1 MARADKEAV
10 KAEANIEEVK
20 KAEPKKEKTVTVH
33 LPRPA
38 RGEDNFQF
46 VGLNGKGYKI
56 QKGVDV
62 EVPAGVAEILENS
75 RKMREQAADRIE
87 AIAR

>member
-1 MARADKEAV
+1 MAKAAEKDAV
-10 KAEANIEEVK
+10 KTEETK
-20 KAEPKKEKTVTVH
+20 AKAEPKAKLVTVH
-33 LPRPA
+33 LPKAA

-56 QKGVDV
+56 MKGVDV

-75 RKMREQAADRIE
+75 RKMKEEASDRIDKT
-87 AIAR
+87 AR